1 MKNKFYL
8 LALLAVMGLAT
19 TTVSC
24 SSDDNIENISTAPSK
39 LTLNLSGENIAA
51 IKSVTIDLKETNTGE
66 TTTVV
71 ATSANTEIELKKGS
85 YTITANG
92 TVELTTGEEI
102 EAAGNAVLDLI
113 QDNQNVN
120 ISLGIKSFS
129 EDFIIEEVFFTGV
142 QTFEG
147 KNYNS
152 GKYFKLTNNTDKT
165 LNTGGLLI
173 MKSAFNPAS
182 NYDISPEIRST
193 DFAVSAVMMIPTN
206 LGKDVASGDFVVIA
220 DMAFNHNNVNTPGY
234 DLSNADYEYP
244 NLDSPALGQ
253 VDNPQVPDAV
263 VIYSA
268 ANFNMFILHNRGFE
282 SYAIA
287 RFPASETVESW
298 LTNYKYDYEYPNS
311 AGNTTS
317 KSVYKIPN
325 AWILDGVNCA
335 IEAVWEHNPL
345 HSSIDSGWTA
355 CGTIDSDPS
364 RYGKTVRRK
373 IIGTMENGKNIYKD
387 TNNSTE
393 DFVKSSVSSFQ
404 NGIVH

>member
-8 LALLAVMGLAT
+8 LALFAVMGLAT

-120 ISLGIKSFS
+120 ISLGIKIFS
-129 EDFIIEEVFFTGV
+129 EDFIIELVFFTGV
-142 QTFEG
+142 QTVEG
-147 KNYNS
+147 KYYNS
-152 GKYFKLTNNTDKT
+152 SKYFKLTNNTDIS
-165 LNTGGLLI
+165 LHTGGLLI

-206 LGKDVASGDFVVIA
+206 LGKDVASGDFVVIS
-220 DMAFNHNNVNTPGY
+220 DMAFNHNNANTPGY
-234 DLSNADYEYP
+234 DLSNEDFEYP
-244 NLDSPALGQ
+244 NMDRQ
-253 VDNPQVPDAV
+253 
-263 VIYSA
+263 
-268 ANFNMFILHNRGFE
+268 
-282 SYAIA
+282 
-287 RFPASETVESW
+287 
-298 LTNYKYDYEYPNS
+298 
-311 AGNTTS
+311 
-317 KSVYKIPN
+317 
-325 AWILDGVNCA
+325 
-335 IEAVWEHNPL
+335 
-345 HSSIDSGWTA
+345 
-355 CGTIDSDPS
+355 
-364 RYGKTVRRK
+364 
-373 IIGTMENGKNIYKD
+373 
-387 TNNSTE
+387 
-393 DFVKSSVSSFQ
+393 
-404 NGIVH
+404 

>member
-102 EAAGNAVLDLI
+102 EAAGNAVLDLT

-152 GKYFKLTNNTDKT
+152 GKYFKLTNNTNKT

-220 DMAFNHNNVNTPGY
+220 DMAFNHNNANTPGY

-335 IEAVWEHNPL
+335 IEAVWDIILYILLLIVVGQLAELLIVIRHVMEKQYVEKLLVPWKMVKTF
-345 HSSIDSGWTA
+345 IKTP
-355 CGTIDSDPS
+355 TILQ
-364 RYGKTVRRK
+364 K
-373 IIGTMENGKNIYKD
+373 IL
-387 TNNSTE
+387 
-393 DFVKSSVSSFQ
+393 
-404 NGIVH
+404 